1 MNKTTLALF
10 VALVVVA
17 STCTGETEAAPCN
30 SANVRFTM
38 LSSSTTCG
46 SSFQALLSSI
56 SPDAACPLTSGGA
69 LTCDGNL
76 NNCVHC
82 VETSNTVAGVL
93 ITCTPTN
100 SNGVQV
106 VTATYQLGL
115 LLGTIA
121 NATTVSGCNPT
132 PVVPVPVT
140 PIVHPPSEPCDS
152 ATVHFELLSGP
163 RYCGS
168 TFQALLSTSDPKA
181 ACPLSSGGLLAC
193 DANRRNCANCA
204 AITTTSEGLLF
215 SCLPTNYNGVQQI
228 TATYQLGN
236 FIGTIATSDSFSGCV
251 VV

>member
-1 MNKTTLALF
+1 MNKLFLALC
-10 VALVVVA
+10 VAIVVA
-17 STCTGETEAAPCN
+17 TTCSKTEAAPCN
-30 SANVRFTM
+30 SDTMRFRM
-38 LSSSTTCG
+38 LSSTASCGTSFEGLLSTTRPDKDC
-46 SSFQALLSSI
+46 ALS
-56 SPDAACPLTSGGA
+56 SGGA
-69 LTCDGNL
+69 LTCDAQL

-82 VETSNTVAGVL
+82 TTIAVMSDGVH

-100 SNGVQV
+100 SNGIQV
-106 VTATYQLGL
+106 VTVTYALGP

-121 NATTVSGCNPT
+121 NVTTVSACNPT

-163 RYCGS
+163 RVCGS
-168 TFQALLSTSDPKA
+168 AFQALLSTSDPKA
-181 ACPLSSGGLLAC
+181 ECRLSSGGLLAC
-193 DANRRNCANCA
+193 DANRRNCAPCSA
-204 AITTTSEGLLF
+204 VATTSDGLLYT
-215 SCLPTNYNGVQQI
+215 CQPTNYNGVQQI